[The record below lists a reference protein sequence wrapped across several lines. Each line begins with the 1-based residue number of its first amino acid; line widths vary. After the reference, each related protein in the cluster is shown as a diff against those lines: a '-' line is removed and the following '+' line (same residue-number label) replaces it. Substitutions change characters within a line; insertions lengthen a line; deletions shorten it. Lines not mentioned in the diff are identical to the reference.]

1 VRERAAVLCNGLV
14 RLALPVFLI
23 ASLATAQPPRFQSA
37 DIHLSKDIR
46 ESRGRFLPNGDVA
59 VLNTTLKELITVA
72 YEAQEGTIAGVS
84 GWMET
89 EHYDLI
95 AKAPPNTPMNTLRL
109 MLRPLVAERFQ
120 LVVHTEQRV
129 MPVLALVVAKRA
141 ATLKPSAIAGSET
154 CRWTGTAPDHLQREC
169 RYLTMADLA
178 LQLPAWTKTKLS
190 RPVVDLSGLKGAY
203 DFTLNWREPGTTVP
217 DALDQIGLKLEERQH
232 AMPVIVVDRAVRPG
246 AGK

>member
-1 VRERAAVLCNGLV
+1 MVGVL
-14 RLALPVFLI
+14 
-23 ASLATAQPPRFQSA
+23 TAQSTPHFETA
-37 DIHLSKDIR
+37 EIHLSKDVR

-72 YEAQEGTIAGVS
+72 YQAQEGTIAGVS

-109 MLRPLVAERFQ
+109 MLQPVLAERFQ
-120 LVVHTEQRV
+120 LAVHTEQRM
-129 MPVLALVVAKRA
+129 MPVLALVVAQRV
-141 ATLKPSAIAGSET
+141 ATLKPSPVAGSEA
-154 CRWTGTAPDHLQREC
+154 CSWTGAAPDHLQREC
-169 RYLTMADLA
+169 RNLTMADLA
-178 LQLPAWTKTKLS
+178 LQLPTWAKTKLS
-190 RPVVDLSGLKGAY
+190 RPVVDLTGLKGTY

-217 DALDQIGLKLEERQH
+217 EALAQIGLKLEERQH
-232 AMPVIVVDRAVRPG
+232 AMPVIVVDRALRPG